1 MKGLLIY
8 LKQYRK
14 ECVLGPLFK
23 LLEALFELFVP
34 LVMTSIIDVGIATG
48 SRRYILERC
57 GLLVLLAV
65 VGLVCSITATVH
77 ELLRKSPPLSLTV
90 AEVYEKLAGRQ
101 VDISRSRPDFITEA
115 IVYHPSA
122 APVCQE
128 DLFFTVRAVAHTA
141 AQWAKWVSSM
151 PFISSRAMT

>member
-1 MKGLLIY
+1 MCVKGLLIY

-57 GLLVLLAV
+57 GLW
-65 VGLVCSITATVH
+65 CSWQLWGWSA
-77 ELLRKSPPLSLTV
+77 
-90 AEVYEKLAGRQ
+90 
-101 VDISRSRPDFITEA
+101 RSRPNILRQGQPPDF
-115 IVYHPSA
+115 PLGFG
-122 APVCQE
+122 APYLPIFRGCP
-128 DLFFTVRAVAHTA
+128 TG
-141 AQWAKWVSSM
+141 K
-151 PFISSRAMT
+151 

>member
-48 SRRYILERC
+48 FRFL
-57 GLLVLLAV
+57 
-65 VGLVCSITATVH
+65 
-77 ELLRKSPPLSLTV
+77 
-90 AEVYEKLAGRQ
+90 
-101 VDISRSRPDFITEA
+101 
-115 IVYHPSA
+115 
-122 APVCQE
+122 
-128 DLFFTVRAVAHTA
+128 
-141 AQWAKWVSSM
+141 
-151 PFISSRAMT
+151 

>member
-1 MKGLLIY
+1 MCVKGLLIY

-65 VGLVCSITATVH
+65 VGLVCSITA
-77 ELLRKSPPLSLTV
+77 
-90 AEVYEKLAGRQ
+90 
-101 VDISRSRPDFITEA
+101 
-115 IVYHPSA
+115 
-122 APVCQE
+122 
-128 DLFFTVRAVAHTA
+128 
-141 AQWAKWVSSM
+141 
-151 PFISSRAMT
+151 